1 MLGRCVRRERIFQS
15 SVPAPIGR
23 VSHPEKTWRYL
34 AVLFERAYRVRLFE
48 TVEEVMTAVSSEG
61 RRQGNSG
68 PSESEERNLR
78 DSTCLAF
85 RPARHSVIVI
95 IMSEPDT
102 NTDATTS
109 PSSVN
114 GLTESLSS
122 LSDDLEH
129 LRSLLAHDIPG
140 DAADQEIGAWLQ
152 ELERAD
158 SIGENVEERIDGILE
173 TLD

>member
-1 MLGRCVRRERIFQS
+1 
-15 SVPAPIGR
+15 
-23 VSHPEKTWRYL
+23 
-34 AVLFERAYRVRLFE
+34 
-48 TVEEVMTAVSSEG
+48 MTAVSSEG

-140 DAADQEIGAWLQ
+140 DAADQEIGALLQ

-173 TLD
+173 TLDTLLVTLQPDGDPQTVEAQGGATAPQGTGNDLGR